1 MSMGARFITTLF
13 YLALCSFWTSADAQ
27 VTADSTVGSVTFKTS
42 QNIYVRFA
50 STRGIQPG
58 DTLYTEA
65 GDKGRPVV
73 VVTQTSST
81 SCVGLPLAGAIL
93 DVGTPLYVRRFA
105 APEPETMP
113 DTPVAVVLPPEAA
126 PVQPLDEAV
135 PVSASD
141 VSETTGF
148 SGPSRITGRI
158 SAATYIN
165 ISDQPGGDIQR
176 MRYTLSM
183 TATHE
188 GDRGLSMEVF
198 TTFRH
203 TIGEWAEVQQ
213 QFSQAFK
220 VYSLAAQYDVNRQT
234 HLWLGRKINLNL
246 ANLGAIDG
254 LQAETGRGDFFGGAF
269 AGSRPD
275 HFDYGF
281 NPDLLQY
288 GAYIGHR
295 KQGLRG
301 QLSSTIAFAEQRNQG
316 ATDRRY
322 LYLQHSS
329 SPLKDVQLFAS
340 AEFDLYTLDTQQV
353 RQGVKFTSA
362 FFSLRYRV
370 SDALSLYG
378 SFDARRNIVF
388 YETYR
393 SFLDQFID
401 DQTRQGLRFNITWR
415 PARRITVGAS
425 LGSRFEAN
433 LPPTRNLNSYLTFA
447 RTPVLGLSA
456 SLSAVWIETSYLTGS
471 VIGMRIYR
479 DVLKGKVYT
488 ELQYRRARYRYGG
501 GETTLDQHIAGLNV
515 SWRIRKKLSLAVNF
529 EGEFQSSRTLARIY
543 GNMVQRF

>member
-1 MSMGARFITTLF
+1 MGMRARFFTTCCC
-13 YLALCSFWTSADAQ
+13 LALCSFWTIANAQ
-27 VTADSTVGSVTFKTS
+27 VSADSTVGSVTFKTS

-65 GDKGRPVV
+65 GDRGLPAI
-73 VVTQTSST
+73 VVTQTSTT
-81 SCVGLPLAGAIL
+81 SCVGVPLPGTALA
-93 DVGTPLYVRRFA
+93 VGTPLYVRKPA
-105 APEPETMP
+105 APAPPTEA
-113 DTPVAVVLPPEAA
+113 PVSVIVPPEAA
-126 PVQPLDEAV
+126 PVEPQDEAI
-135 PVSASD
+135 PVQVIDDQEAK
-141 VSETTGF
+141 GF
-148 SGPSRITGRI
+148 NGPSRVTGRI

-183 TATHE
+183 NATHAGE
-188 GDRGLSMEVF
+188 RGLSMEVF

-203 TIGEWAEVQQ
+203 TIGEWAEVRQ

-220 VYSLAAQYDVNRQT
+220 VYSLAVQYDVNRQT
-234 HLWLGRKINLNL
+234 HFWLGRKINLNL

-254 LQAETGRGDFFGGAF
+254 VQAETGRGDFFGGAF

-295 KQGLRG
+295 KQVKRG
-301 QLSSTIAFAEQRNQG
+301 QMSSTVAFAEQRNQG

-329 SPLKDVQLFAS
+329 SPVQDVQLFAS

-353 RQGVKFTSA
+353 RQGIKFTSA

-388 YETYR
+388 YETYKT
-393 SFLDQFID
+393 FLDQFID
-401 DQTRQGLRFNITWR
+401 DQTRQGLRFSFTYR
-415 PARRITVGAS
+415 PARRVTLGAS
-425 LGSRFEAN
+425 LGSRFERN

-456 SLSAVWIETSYLTGS
+456 SLSAVWIETSYLTGT
-471 VIGMRIYR
+471 VMGMRLYR
-479 DVLKGKVYT
+479 DVLKGKLYT
-488 ELQYRRARYRYGG
+488 ELQYRNARYHYGG
-501 GETTLDQHIAGLNV
+501 GETTLNQHIAGLNL
-515 SWRIRKKLSLAVNF
+515 SWRVRKKLSLAVNF
-529 EGEFQSSRTLARIY
+529 EGEFQPRRTLARIY
-543 GNMVQRF
+543 GNIVQRF

>member
-1 MSMGARFITTLF
+1 MPSDTI
-13 YLALCSFWTSADAQ
+13 
-27 VTADSTVGSVTFKTS
+27 VGQVTFKTS

-50 STRGIQPG
+50 STRGIEPG
-58 DTLYTEA
+58 DTLYTNA
-65 GDKGRPVV
+65 GEKGRPVL

-81 SCVGLPLAGAIL
+81 SCVGLPLPGAAI
-93 DVGTPLYVRRFA
+93 DVGISVYVRKPA
-105 APEPETMP
+105 APGPATKP

-126 PVQPLDEAV
+126 PIEPQDEAIPLHV
-135 PVSASD
+135 ED
-141 VSETTGF
+141 VSETHGF
-148 SGPSRITGRI
+148 TGPSRITGRV

-183 TATHE
+183 TAAHE
-188 GDRGLSMEVF
+188 GERGLSMEVF

-203 TIGEWAEVQQ
+203 TVGEWDEVRQ
-213 QFSQAFK
+213 QFGQAFK

-254 LQAETGRGDFFGGAF
+254 LQAETGKGDFFGGAF

-281 NPDLLQY
+281 NPELLQY
-288 GAYIGHR
+288 GAYVGHR
-295 KQGLRG
+295 KQGQRG
-301 QLSSTIAFAEQRNQG
+301 QLTSTIAFAEQRNQG

-388 YETYR
+388 YETYK

-401 DQTRQGLRFNITWR
+401 DQTRQGLRFNLTYR
-415 PARRITVGAS
+415 PARRITLGAS
-425 LGSRFEAN
+425 LGSRFERN

-456 SLSAVWIETSYLTGS
+456 SLSAVWIETSYLTGN
-471 VIGMRIYR
+471 VIGMRLYR

-488 ELQYRRARYRYGG
+488 ELQYRRASYRYGG
-501 GETTLDQHIAGLNV
+501 GETRLDQHIAGLNL

-529 EGEFQSSRTLARIY
+529 EGEFQPGRTLARIY
-543 GNMVQRF
+543 GNVVQRF

>member
-1 MSMGARFITTLF
+1 M
-13 YLALCSFWTSADAQ
+13 DA
-27 VTADSTVGSVTFKTS
+27 G
-42 QNIYVRFA
+42 
-50 STRGIQPG
+50 
-58 DTLYTEA
+58 E
-65 GDKGRPVV
+65 KGLPAI
-73 VVTQTSST
+73 VVTQTSTT
-81 SCVGLPLAGAIL
+81 SCVGIPIPGAVLA
-93 DVGTPLYVRRFA
+93 VGTQLYVRKPVVPTPA
-105 APEPETMP
+105 TEAP
-113 DTPVAVVLPPEAA
+113 VSVVVPPEAA
-126 PVQPLDEAV
+126 PVEPQDEAI
-135 PVSASD
+135 PVAATD
-141 VSETTGF
+141 DLEAKGF

-183 TATHE
+183 NAAHAGE
-188 GDRGLSMEVF
+188 RGLSMEVF
-198 TTFRH
+198 TAFRH
-203 TIGEWAEVQQ
+203 TIGEWAEVRQ
-213 QFSQAFK
+213 QFGQAFK
-220 VYSLAAQYDVNRQT
+220 VYSLAVQYDLDAQT
-234 HLWLGRKINLNL
+234 HFWVGRKINLNL

-254 LQAETGRGDFFGGAF
+254 VQAETGKGDFFGGAF

-295 KQGLRG
+295 KQTQRG

-329 SPLKDVQLFAS
+329 SPLQDVQLFAS

-353 RQGVKFTSA
+353 RQGIKFTSA

-388 YETYR
+388 YETYK

-401 DQTRQGLRFNITWR
+401 DQTRQGIRFSFTFR
-415 PARRITVGAS
+415 PARRITLGGS
-425 LGSRFEAN
+425 LGSRFERN

-456 SLSAVWIETSYLTGS
+456 SLTAVWIETSYLTGT
-471 VIGMRIYR
+471 VLGMRLYR
-479 DVLKGKVYT
+479 DVLKGKLYT
-488 ELQYRRARYRYGG
+488 ELQYRNARYRYGG
-501 GETTLDQHIAGLNV
+501 GETTLDQHIAGLNL
-515 SWRIRKKLSLAVNF
+515 SWRVRKKLSLAVNF
-529 EGEFQSSRTLARIY
+529 EGEFQSQRTLARVY
-543 GNMVQRF
+543 GNIVQRF